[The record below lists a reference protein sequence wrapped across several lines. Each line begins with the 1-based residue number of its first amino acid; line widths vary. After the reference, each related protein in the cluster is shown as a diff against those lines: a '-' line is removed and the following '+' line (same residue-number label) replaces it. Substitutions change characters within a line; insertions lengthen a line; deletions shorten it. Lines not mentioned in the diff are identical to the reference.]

1 MNSTA
6 YKPVR
11 LSIFYCSNSFDAGTL
26 GRRLAAEKGDEYTM
40 ISLPCSGKADLLY
53 LLKAFEKGADGLV
66 LITCGKNEC
75 RYLEGNL
82 RAPRRAEQVN
92 LILGEAGFADGRV
105 MVINTGGDAE
115 LTAAKVDEFRDAIR
129 GMVSAHLGVA
139 HAKRSAG
146 ASCAARD

>member
-1 MNSTA
+1 MNSIA

-11 LSIFYCSNSFDAGTL
+11 LSVFYCANSFDADTL
-26 GRRLAAEKGDEYTM
+26 GRKLVAEKGDEYTM

-66 LITCGKNEC
+66 LLTCPKNEC

-92 LILGEAGFADGRV
+92 LLLEETGFEDDRV
-105 MVINTGGDAE
+105 MVINTGGDMDA
-115 LTAAKVDEFRDAIR
+115 TAAKVAEFRDAIR
-129 GMVSAHLGVA
+129 SMASAHLAVA
-139 HAKRSAG
+139 NRQHSAG